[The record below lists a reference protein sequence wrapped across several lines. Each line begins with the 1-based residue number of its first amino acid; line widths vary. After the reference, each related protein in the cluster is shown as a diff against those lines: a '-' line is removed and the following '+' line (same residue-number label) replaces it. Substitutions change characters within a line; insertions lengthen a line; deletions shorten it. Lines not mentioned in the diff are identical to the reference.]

1 MAKPTVSPVQS
12 CLTSWSS
19 YLIGSFL
26 FLNILNATIRQFG
39 IKTALKSHNASV
51 IYLTYCAIS
60 EINAKFGT
68 YTDPLLPSLPKV
80 TQINHQT
87 IWYQDSY
94 YLASKVFNAS
104 VIYLNYCATAE
115 INANVV
121 YNTDPLLPSLEG
133 SHCTR
138 KTESK
143 IIMFLLCHQRP
154 HPEKVFTGLRRR
166 RRRRRHSCGVIFA
179 FLSIRFVFFLSS
191 KTFRRTPHARW
202 TAEDV
207 ECTWASREQN
217 RVVVVTRT

>member
-26 FLNILNATIRQFG
+26 FLKILKATIRQFG

-87 IWYQDSY
+87 IWYQ
-94 YLASKVFNAS
+94 
-104 VIYLNYCATAE
+104 
-115 INANVV
+115 
-121 YNTDPLLPSLEG
+121 G

-207 ECTWASREQN
+207 ECKWASREQN